1 MKTSAT
7 PSATARARLG
17 LIVSMTV
24 FGTIGLFV
32 RRIEITSAEL
42 ALCRAGLAAVFL
54 LLSFLVTRRRL
65 CLSEIKK
72 SLWLLLASGAA
83 MGINWMLLFEAYQYT
98 TISLATL
105 SYYLAPVIVTAL
117 CPLLFHEKMTRTQVL
132 CFLMS
137 TLGVALI
144 IGSGSVHG
152 GASDVR
158 GICFG
163 VSAAVF
169 YAAVILLNKYITGVP
184 ALERT
189 FVQFLAAI
197 LVLAPYVGLTSG
209 FHPEVLS
216 ATGWVNLLIVGFVHT
231 GLTYCMYF
239 SAIRTLPGQESSLLS
254 YLDPIVSVLISVL
267 LLGEPLAPIQ
277 IAGMVLFLGF
287 AIANEFTHKN
297 AETTCAP
304 KTENRRPADRRSF
317 YHLSQNHQQRPRADE
332 QTADQGLGREVLMQK
347 HERQHERDDHAELI
361 DRHDLRRLPD
371 LQRAVIAQPRR
382 PRRQTRED
390 QKQPALPADVRKSAL
405 RVGHEHHT
413 PRHRQHDHRAD
424 GSREVGVHALD
435 AHLGQNGRQRR
446 EHGREQSKYEPHTV
460 SSVSRAGHA
469 RSTSARRR
477 SRSSASGC
485 ERARSKFS
493 ISASRFSGGAGR
505 ARIAS

>member
-267 LLGEPLAPIQ
+267 LLGEPLDEVVIENARAQLAGFGLEKVDLIVRQ
-277 IAGMVLFLGF
+277 ANKEDRIDIASLQQSY
-287 AIANEFTHKN
+287 
-297 AETTCAP
+297 
-304 KTENRRPADRRSF
+304 TELLEEKNRRIGEMTAQ
-317 YHLSQNHQQRPRADE
+317 LSRYRVTDV
-332 QTADQGLGREVLMQK
+332 EV
-347 HERQHERDDHAELI
+347 DDI
-361 DRHDLRRLPD
+361 
-371 LQRAVIAQPRR
+371 
-382 PRRQTRED
+382 
-390 QKQPALPADVRKSAL
+390 
-405 RVGHEHHT
+405 
-413 PRHRQHDHRAD
+413 
-424 GSREVGVHALD
+424 SREVGAMMPAVRAISLTKGITFDVQGTPLD
-435 AHLGQNGRQRR
+435 TTLVCVVTPRDPADSIDRMTLTHWLRIRTKVANV
-446 EHGREQSKYEPHTV
+446 KLFVEP
-460 SSVSRAGHA
+460 
-469 RSTSARRR
+469 
-477 SRSSASGC
+477 
-485 ERARSKFS
+485 
-493 ISASRFSGGAGR
+493 
-505 ARIAS
+505 

>member
-1 MKTSAT
+1 MKTTTT
-7 PSATARARLG
+7 PSGTGRARLG

-117 CPLLFHEKMTRTQVL
+117 CPLLFHERMTRTQLL

-169 YAAVILLNKYITGVP
+169 YAAVILLNKSIHQVEGIH
-184 ALERT
+184 RT
-189 FVQFLAAI
+189 FLQFLSAI
-197 LVLAPYVGLTSG
+197 VVLIPYV
-209 FHPEVLS
+209 LS
-216 ATGWVNLLIVGFVHT
+216 TNGITLSSLNAVGWVNLLIVGLVHT
-231 GLTYCMYF
+231 GITYCLYF
-239 SAIRTLPGQESSLLS
+239 SSLKELPGQEAAILS
-254 YLDPIVSVLISVL
+254 YIDPLVAVLVSVT
-267 LLGEPLAPIQ
+267 LLGESMTAMQVIGGALI
-277 IAGMVLFLGF
+277 LGF
-287 AIANEFTHKN
+287 TLLNELSPV
-297 AETTCAP
+297 P
-304 KTENRRPADRRSF
+304 KAKKE
-317 YHLSQNHQQRPRADE
+317 
-332 QTADQGLGREVLMQK
+332 
-347 HERQHERDDHAELI
+347 
-361 DRHDLRRLPD
+361 
-371 LQRAVIAQPRR
+371 
-382 PRRQTRED
+382 
-390 QKQPALPADVRKSAL
+390 
-405 RVGHEHHT
+405 
-413 PRHRQHDHRAD
+413 
-424 GSREVGVHALD
+424 
-435 AHLGQNGRQRR
+435 
-446 EHGREQSKYEPHTV
+446 
-460 SSVSRAGHA
+460 
-469 RSTSARRR
+469 
-477 SRSSASGC
+477 
-485 ERARSKFS
+485 
-493 ISASRFSGGAGR
+493 
-505 ARIAS
+505 

>member
-197 LVLAPYVGLTSG
+197 LVLAPYVALTSG

-239 SAIRTLPGQESSLLS
+239 AAIRALPGQESSLLS

-304 KTENRRPADRRSF
+304 TTENRRPAEHSAGRQSSLSTNIVAFAHAGAKKIRSF
-317 YHLSQNHQQRPRADE
+317 SSATCAAKKILLGL
-332 QTADQGLGREVLMQK
+332 QTCA
-347 HERQHERDDHAELI
+347 
-361 DRHDLRRLPD
+361 P
-371 LQRAVIAQPRR
+371 
-382 PRRQTRED
+382 
-390 QKQPALPADVRKSAL
+390 
-405 RVGHEHHT
+405 
-413 PRHRQHDHRAD
+413 
-424 GSREVGVHALD
+424 
-435 AHLGQNGRQRR
+435 
-446 EHGREQSKYEPHTV
+446 
-460 SSVSRAGHA
+460 
-469 RSTSARRR
+469 
-477 SRSSASGC
+477 SASGGQRVRC
-485 ERARSKFS
+485 GQAANPLSKSNTF
-493 ISASRFSGGAGR
+493 
-505 ARIAS
+505 

>member
-117 CPLLFHEKMTRTQVL
+117 CPLLFHEKMTRAQVL

-197 LVLAPYVGLTSG
+197 LVLAPYVALTSG

-231 GLTYCMYF
+231 GVTYCIYF
-239 SAIRTLPGQESSLLS
+239 AAIRTLPGQESSLLS
-254 YLDPIVSVLISVL
+254 YPHRVGAHIGAAARRAARPDP
-267 LLGEPLAPIQ
+267 
-277 IAGMVLFLGF
+277 
-287 AIANEFTHKN
+287 
-297 AETTCAP
+297 
-304 KTENRRPADRRSF
+304 DRRDGAVSWLC
-317 YHLSQNHQQRPRADE
+317 HRKRVHTQKRRDHMSAQNRKTPACGP
-332 QTADQGLGREVLMQK
+332 AVFLP
-347 HERQHERDDHAELI
+347 LI
-361 DRHDLRRLPD
+361 TKPS
-371 LQRAVIAQPRR
+371 AASPRR
-382 PRRQTRED
+382 
-390 QKQPALPADVRKSAL
+390 
-405 RVGHEHHT
+405 
-413 PRHRQHDHRAD
+413 
-424 GSREVGVHALD
+424 
-435 AHLGQNGRQRR
+435 
-446 EHGREQSKYEPHTV
+446 
-460 SSVSRAGHA
+460 
-469 RSTSARRR
+469 
-477 SRSSASGC
+477 
-485 ERARSKFS
+485 
-493 ISASRFSGGAGR
+493 
-505 ARIAS
+505 